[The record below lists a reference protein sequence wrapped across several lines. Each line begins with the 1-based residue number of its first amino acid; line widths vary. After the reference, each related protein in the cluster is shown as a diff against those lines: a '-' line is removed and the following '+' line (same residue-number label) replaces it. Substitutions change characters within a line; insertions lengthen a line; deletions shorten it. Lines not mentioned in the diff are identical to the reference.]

1 MGPITLKNVRAS
13 SDITV
18 NLRLK
23 DGGMYIAWTSLAD
36 IKAYIFSDVQRAI
49 AGRCD
54 VSIDGDDS
62 TLLICN
68 YSANKPQYPGV
79 NSIVIRANYDGRVK
93 TYDRRAFNIVKRTS
107 GVSGDI
113 VLDDPVVDLELEV
126 ADVSSSL
133 LDMAIALAFKAVEE
147 WDQVTV
153 TERGPEG
160 KSAYRVAVDNGFVG
174 TEEEWLESL
183 VGPEGPRGKQGVQG
197 ATGEKGDTGEK
208 GEKGDTGAIGPQGPQ
223 GETGPQGPQ
232 GPQGIQ
238 GEKGDTGEAGPAGIN
253 DGAFEV
259 TCDPTGE
266 LSGTATVS
274 DGMLSMSLNG
284 IMETTKAVFLGDV
297 LETV

>member
-18 NLRLK
+18 KVRLK
-23 DGGMYIAWTSLAD
+23 DGGMYFAWTSLAD

-107 GVSGDI
+107 AVSGDV
-113 VLDDPVVDLELEV
+113 VLNDPVVDLELEV
-126 ADVSSSL
+126 EDVSSSL

-183 VGPEGPRGKQGVQG
+183 VGPEGPRGKQGIQG
-197 ATGEKGDTGEK
+197 ETGEK
-208 GEKGDTGAIGPQGPQ
+208 GEKGDTGA
-223 GETGPQGPQ
+223 TGPQ

-238 GEKGDTGEAGPAGIN
+238 GEKGDTGATGPQGPQGIQGEKG
-253 DGAFEV
+253 DTGATGPQGETGATGATGAQRRATIRSRECMPHLPSLKRLIRIRKSV
-259 TCDPTGE
+259 TMP
-266 LSGTATVS
+266 
-274 DGMLSMSLNG
+274 M
-284 IMETTKAVFLGDV
+284 
-297 LETV
+297 